1 MLGTLAVGV
10 RFGADRIDLGVPRL
24 SDQATRVL
32 VPRLLASL
40 GLAVPAP
47 RLPLD
52 ELMVD
57 PRRRQP

>member
-40 GLAVPAP
+40 GLAVPAD
-47 RLPLD
+47 RS
-52 ELMVD
+52 
-57 PRRRQP
+57 RRRQP